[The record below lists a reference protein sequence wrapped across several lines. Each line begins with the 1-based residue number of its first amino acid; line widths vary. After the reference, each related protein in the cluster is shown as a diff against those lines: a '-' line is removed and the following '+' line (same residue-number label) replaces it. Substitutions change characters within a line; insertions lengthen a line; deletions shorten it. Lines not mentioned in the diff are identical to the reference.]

1 MVIILGGLAGLA
13 AIIVFISALPH
24 SYAVEA
30 RSDPAKARRRFGY
43 TNIWAV
49 ALNIGVARD
58 EETQAHRRAVLKK
71 LAIVAGLLAFLALIA
86 FAVAVDRLED

>member
-1 MVIILGGLAGLA
+1 MVAILGGLAGLV

-30 RSDPAKARRRFGY
+30 RSNPARDKRRIGY

-58 EETQAHRRAVLKK
+58 EETQGHRRAVLKR
-71 LAIVAGLLAFLALIA
+71 LAIVASLLAVLALLS
-86 FAVAVDRLED
+86 FAITVDRLER

>member
-13 AIIVFISALPH
+13 AIIAFISALPH

-30 RSDPAKARRRFGY
+30 RSNPAKARRGFGY

-49 ALNIGVARD
+49 MLNIGVARD
-58 EETQAHRRAVLKK
+58 DETQAHRRAVLKRM
-71 LAIVAGLLAFLALIA
+71 AIVAGMLAILALLAFAI
-86 FAVAVDRLED
+86 AVDRLEN